1 MILSSSHASPVRLK
15 HLASASAES
24 ITVYAQWTACSGF
37 ALKRRA
43 RRARPTA
50 VAGVAVSQGLNPGN
64 MLSRFLATTAA
75 PDTSPKTEQ
84 VTLRKD
90 GLTVGNRSG

>member
-1 MILSSSHASPVRLK
+1 MA
-15 HLASASAES
+15 A
-24 ITVYAQWTACSGF
+24 
-37 ALKRRA
+37 
-43 RRARPTA
+43 
-50 VAGVAVSQGLNPGN
+50 VAVSQGLNPGN
-64 MLSRFLATTAA
+64 MLSRFLATIAA